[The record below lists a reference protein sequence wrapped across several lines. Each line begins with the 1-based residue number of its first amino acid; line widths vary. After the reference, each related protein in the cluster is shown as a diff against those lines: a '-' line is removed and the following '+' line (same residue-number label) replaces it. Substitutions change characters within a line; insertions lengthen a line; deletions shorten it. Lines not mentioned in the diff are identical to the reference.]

1 MTTKVCS
8 KCKETKTTSE
18 FGKASKNKD
27 GLQCCCKACRKAYRE
42 SNKDKIAKA
51 QKAYYQANKERIKA
65 KSREYH
71 KANREQ
77 CNIRSRDYQKRNAES
92 VSKASKAYYRA
103 NKERILARS
112 KAYNEANKET
122 IKQKRRSYYKKYCQ
136 SNRVKEM
143 KRLNEAKRRFLKK
156 EATVFEFSYED
167 LKIFW
172 LGQNILPGICYYC
185 QKDMGD
191 RPEHIDHYIPL
202 IKLGAHS
209 PVNLRPSCADCNLS
223 KNDKL
228 PIEFYQSKLIKGE

>member
-1 MTTKVCS
+1 MATKVCS

-18 FGKASKNKD
+18 FGRSSKNKD
-27 GLQCCCKACRKAYRE
+27 DLQCCCKTCRKAYRE
-42 SNKDKIAKA
+42 SNKEKIAKA
-51 QKAYYQANKERIKA
+51 KKAYYQANKEMIKA
-65 KSREYH
+65 KSREYYNE
-71 KANREQ
+71 NREQ
-77 CNIRSRDYQKRNAES
+77 CSIRSRNYRKRNAES
-92 VSKASKAYYRA
+92 VSKAQKAYYRA
-103 NKERILARS
+103 NKERILARN
-112 KAYNEANKET
+112 KDYCEANKER
-122 IKQKRRSYYKKYCQ
+122 IKQKRRSYYKEYCQ
-136 SNRVKEM
+136 STRAKEL
-143 KRLNEAKRRFLKK
+143 KRLREAKRRALKK
-156 EATVFEFSYED
+156 EVTSFEFSYED

-228 PIEFYQSKLIKGE
+228 PIEFYQSKLSKGE